1 MPDERSGNE
10 QSVVGHCSVCG
21 VLEELFE
28 LPDRTD
34 RCCLSCSADLA
45 TAVLL
50 TEEIDSATLSG
61 RNAEGLIEE
70 LTELSVRV
78 LARSQSAD
86 SGSISF

>member
-1 MPDERSGNE
+1 MSDEKGGNE
-10 QSVVGHCSVCG
+10 QNEVGHCSVCG
-21 VLEELFE
+21 ILKELFE

-50 TEEIDSATLSG
+50 TEEIDSATLGG

-78 LARSQSAD
+78 LARSQSSD
-86 SGSISF
+86 FGNT